1 MSRNPNDNHLPIT
14 QTFLCNGNVARFNC
28 VVTPDN
34 LPGGRRPRLDKRP
47 NFAEFSAC
55 RMRVIL
61 KQKGKAYFPRSC
73 QLSSLSYRCHGGF
86 HRLHILMKESL
97 CNSVSH
103 VTQLC
108 DRFLSTNWHMGNRM
122 TAISLQPTIR
132 AHRWAAASALIPV
145 RQRPARHARN
155 EKGADIA
162 VVARKLR
169 CITMYF
175 YIARP

>member
-14 QTFLCNGNVARFNC
+14 QIFLCNGNVARFNC

-73 QLSSLSYRCHGGF
+73 QLSNLSYRCHGGF

-122 TAISLQPTIR
+122 TANSLQPTLSGF
-132 AHRWAAASALIPV
+132 HAAPRDDPLNILLQAFRLIERIGIQPRLCSQTVFCCRSAYGSPS
-145 RQRPARHARN
+145 H
-155 EKGADIA
+155 
-162 VVARKLR
+162 
-169 CITMYF
+169 C
-175 YIARP
+175 